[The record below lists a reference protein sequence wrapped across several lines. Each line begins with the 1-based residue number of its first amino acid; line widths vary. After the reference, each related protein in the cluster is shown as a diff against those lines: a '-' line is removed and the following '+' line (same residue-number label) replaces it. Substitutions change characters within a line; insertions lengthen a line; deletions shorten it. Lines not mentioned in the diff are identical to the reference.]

1 MFPKNKIVGESSPH
15 RAVLE
20 TVEEVGDKFITTY
33 KSDDSVLPD
42 AENFEL
48 KKMLDSGVDLKQ
60 VNPKIIDSGAMPN
73 LFEKNEIQDDIKND
87 DKGVNNDEE

>member
-20 TVEEVGDKFITTY
+20 TVEEVGDMFITTY
-33 KSDDSVLPD
+33 KSDNPVLPD

-48 KKMLDSGVDLKQ
+48 KKMLDAGVDLKQ
-60 VNPKIIDSGAMPN
+60 VNPKIIDSGNIPN
-73 LFEKNEIQDDIKND
+73 LFEQAETNENEND
-87 DKGVNNDEE
+87 NKGVNNDEE

>member
-1 MFPKNKIVGESSPH
+1 MFPKNKMVGESSPH

-20 TVEEVGDKFITTY
+20 TVEEVGDEFRTTY

-48 KKMLDSGVDLKQ
+48 KKMLDAGVDLKQ
-60 VNPKIIDSGAMPN
+60 VSSKLVDNGAIPN
-73 LFEKNEIQDDIKND
+73 FFEDNKNND
-87 DKGVNNDEE
+87 ENKGVNDEE

>member
-1 MFPKNKIVGESSPH
+1 MFPKNNMVGESSPH

-42 AENFEL
+42 SDNFDL
-48 KKMLDSGVDLKQ
+48 KKMLDAGVDLKQ
-60 VNPKIIDSGAMPN
+60 VNPKIIDSGAISI
-73 LFEKNEIQDDIKND
+73 LFEQTND
-87 DKGVNNDEE
+87 NNVDNKGVDNNEE